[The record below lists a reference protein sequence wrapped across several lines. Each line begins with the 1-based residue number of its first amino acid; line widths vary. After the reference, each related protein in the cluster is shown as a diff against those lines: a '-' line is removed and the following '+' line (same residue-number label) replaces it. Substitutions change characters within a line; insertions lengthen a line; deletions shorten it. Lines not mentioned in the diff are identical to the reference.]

1 MYSLHQGIS
10 RSSLRKTISGMNYI
24 YRRTNRSSALAT
36 RPTQRQSDSTPATTD
51 SAECDAKFWQRP
63 RLLQSLLDH
72 ATPTMPTFSQT
83 QVSHS
88 CSQNAC
94 SVKKYHNLLKEICA
108 FDCVL
113 KRSGYNDRKSLSSL
127 LVSMDNMRSFSTTS
141 AMQQQRE
148 NHDQKDDDDP
158 SRKAG
163 DGENIRM
170 LIVLMLILTLL
181 NLLSRGDEAQ
191 NISWQ
196 TFVNEML
203 AKGEVKSL
211 SVTYYDSDGSG
222 ESKNPE
228 SDVVHVFLHDGAIVF
243 GREVGRG
250 QPNHFRMR
258 VGNIQKFEQKLR
270 EVEEQLGITHNDRIQ
285 IRYQHSSSDG
295 MMSILG
301 TVLVLGFL
309 LYVIR
314 SAMRGGG
321 MNAFTQMTKAR
332 FTVVEEGASKGVSFK
347 DVAGLREAKQEVM
360 EFVDYLKR
368 PEKFQELGAKVP
380 KGALLLGPPGC
391 GKTLLAKAVATE
403 ANVPFLAMAG
413 SEFVEMIGGLGA
425 ARVRSLFKE
434 ARNRAPCI
442 VYIDELDAIGRKRSE
457 SANINS
463 SGEEEQTLNQLL
475 VEMDGMGTQKDVIM
489 LASTNRADILDKAL
503 LRPGRF
509 DRHIL
514 IDTPTMLERKE
525 IFEVHLKK
533 LVLEKKPQQ
542 YSIRLAQLT
551 PGMSGADIAN
561 ICNEAALHAAREN
574 YKAVHTDNFEYA
586 VERIVAGAAKSEN
599 VMSKEER
606 KVVAFHESGHALVGW
621 LLEHTDALMKVSIVP
636 RASAALGFAQYLPS
650 DQKLYSKEQLFD
662 RMCMALGGRVAEAII
677 FNKVTTG
684 AQDDL
689 NRVTKMAYSQIRSL
703 GMNDEVGHLSFPEGS
718 SSELGKRP
726 YSHQL
731 QNIID
736 EEARKLVATAYR
748 ATETLLNQHVDTLK
762 LLASNL
768 FEKEVLNY
776 KDVEALI
783 GPPPFGQKKQLSID
797 DFDIM
802 NYGDDEMDAENLE
815 RKKQQERRLNDQQE
829 EER

>member
-1 MYSLHQGIS
+1 ML
-10 RSSLRKTISGMNYI
+10 
-24 YRRTNRSSALAT
+24 
-36 RPTQRQSDSTPATTD
+36 
-51 SAECDAKFWQRP
+51 E
-63 RLLQSLLDH
+63 
-72 ATPTMPTFSQT
+72 
-83 QVSHS
+83 
-88 CSQNAC
+88 
-94 SVKKYHNLLKEICA
+94 
-108 FDCVL
+108 
-113 KRSGYNDRKSLSSL
+113 RSGYHDNSSLSRLLTSL
-127 LVSMDNMRSFSTTS
+127 DNVRKFSTSSS
-141 AMQQQRE
+141 AQQQRDNE
-148 NHDQKDDDDP
+148 DQKEDEE
-158 SRKAG
+158 SSKKSG

-196 TFVNEML
+196 VFVNEML
-203 AKGEVKSL
+203 AKGEVKNL

-270 EVEEQLGITHNDRIQ
+270 EVEDLLGIPHQDRIQ
-285 IRYQHSSSDG
+285 IRYRHTSSDG
-295 MMSILG
+295 MTSIIG
-301 TVLVLGFL
+301 TVVVLGFL
-309 LYVIR
+309 FYIIR
-314 SAMRGGG
+314 SAMKGGG
-321 MNAFTQMTKAR
+321 MNAFTQLTKAK

-347 DVAGLREAKQEVM
+347 DVAGMKEAKQEVM
-360 EFVDYLKR
+360 EFVGYLKR
-368 PEKFQELGAKVP
+368 PDKFQELGARVP

-434 ARNRAPCI
+434 ARKRAPCI
-442 VYIDELDAIGRKRSE
+442 VYIDELDAIGRKRSD
-457 SANINS
+457 SANMNS

-475 VEMDGMGTQKDVIM
+475 VEMDGMGTQKGVIM

-514 IDTPTMLERKE
+514 IDTPTMIERKE

-533 LVLEKKPQQ
+533 LVLERKPEN
-542 YSIRLAQLT
+542 YSLRLAQLT
-551 PGMSGADIAN
+551 PGMTGADIAN
-561 ICNEAALHAAREN
+561 IVNEAALHAARESR
-574 YKAVHTDNFEYA
+574 KSVHVDNFEFA
-586 VERIVAGAAKSEN
+586 VERVVAGAAKAEN
-599 VMSKEER
+599 SMSKEER
-606 KVVAFHESGHALVGW
+606 TILAFHESGHALVGW
-621 LLEHTDALMKVSIVP
+621 LLEHTDALMKVSIVS
-636 RASAALGFAQYLPS
+636 RVNAALGFTQYLPS

-662 RMCMALGGRVAEAII
+662 RMCMAMGGRVAEAII

-689 NRVTKMAYSQIRSL
+689 NRVTKMAYSQISSL
-703 GMNDEVGHLSFPEGS
+703 GMNDAVGHLSFPEGNS
-718 SSELGKRP
+718 NELGKRP
-726 YSHQL
+726 YSQRL

-736 EEARKLVATAYR
+736 EEARKLVTQAYR
-748 ATETLLNQHVDTLK
+748 TTESLLNEHTEKLK
-762 LLASNL
+762 LLANEL
-768 FEKEVLNY
+768 LKKEVLNY

-783 GPPPFGQKKQLSID
+783 GPPPFGEKKQVSID
-797 DFDIM
+797 DFDLM
-802 NYGDDEMDAENLE
+802 NYSDSEMDAEDA
-815 RKKQQERRLNDQQE
+815 ERRKQE
-829 EER
+829 EKRMKEQEEDR

>member
-1 MYSLHQGIS
+1 
-10 RSSLRKTISGMNYI
+10 
-24 YRRTNRSSALAT
+24 
-36 RPTQRQSDSTPATTD
+36 
-51 SAECDAKFWQRP
+51 
-63 RLLQSLLDH
+63 
-72 ATPTMPTFSQT
+72 
-83 QVSHS
+83 
-88 CSQNAC
+88 
-94 SVKKYHNLLKEICA
+94 
-108 FDCVL
+108 
-113 KRSGYNDRKSLSSL
+113 
-127 LVSMDNMRSFSTTS
+127 MDNMRSFSTTS

-148 NHDQKDDDDP
+148 SQDQKDDDDP

-258 VGNIQKFEQKLR
+258 VGNIKKFEQKLR
-270 EVEEQLGITHNDRIQ
+270 EVEEQLGIAHNDRIQ

-314 SAMRGGG
+314 SALRGGG

-533 LVLEKKPQQ
+533 LVLEKKPEQ
-542 YSIRLAQLT
+542 YSTRLAQLT

-574 YKAVHTDNFEYA
+574 HKAVHTDNFEYA

-748 ATETLLNQHVDTLK
+748 ATETLLTQHVDTLK

-783 GPPPFGQKKQLSID
+783 GPPPFGHKKQISID

-815 RKKQQERRLNDQQE
+815 RKKQQERRLNEQQE